1 MVYASVRSGPSGGSR
16 LVSADEKAAG
26 ALRGVGKVIQEERW
40 IAVVGESWW
49 AANRALNVLKPRF
62 ETRGRLADSAAIS
75 KALQNA
81 FDDGPS
87 ADAAN
92 TGDVEKLLGG
102 KNVISASYDVPML
115 AHGSPETPGA
125 TVRIAGDR
133 CEHWGSEERRACRE
147 WVRTVR
153 YRWGAYQ

>member
-1 MVYASVRSGPSGGSR
+1 MR
-16 LVSADEKAAG
+16 
-26 ALRGVGKVIQEERW
+26 
-40 IAVVGESWW
+40 
-49 AANRALNVLKPRF
+49 
-62 ETRGRLADSAAIS
+62 IS
-75 KALQNA
+75 DWSSDVCSSDLL
-81 FDDGPS
+81 DGPS

-133 CEHWGSEERRACRE
+133 CEIWAATQSATLVRDEVASAIGFPTEAVVVYPTLVEIGRASCRE
-147 WVRTVR
+147 RVCQYV
-153 YRWGAYQ
+153 

>member
-1 MVYASVRSGPSGGSR
+1 MIRRPPRS
-16 LVSADEKAAG
+16 
-26 ALRGVGKVIQEERW
+26 
-40 IAVVGESWW
+40 
-49 AANRALNVLKPRF
+49 
-62 ETRGRLADSAAIS
+62 TRTDTLFPYTTLFRS
-75 KALQNA
+75 
-81 FDDGPS
+81 GPS

-133 CEHWGSEERRACRE
+133 CEIWAATQSATLVRDEVASAIGFPTEAVVVYPTLVGGGFGQIGRAH
-147 WVRTVR
+147 V
-153 YRWGAYQ
+153 